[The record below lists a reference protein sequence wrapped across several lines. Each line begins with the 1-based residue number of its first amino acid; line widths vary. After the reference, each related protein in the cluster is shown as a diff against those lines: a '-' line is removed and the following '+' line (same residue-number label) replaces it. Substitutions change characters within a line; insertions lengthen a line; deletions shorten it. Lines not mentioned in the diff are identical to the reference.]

1 MAAAAA
7 GGTIVGMAEQYRS
20 GDALLAFDGE
30 MRVRSWNAAAEALTG
45 IRADD
50 ALGKTCW
57 ELLGAVD
64 EHDALLCHAGCA
76 GFRHAR
82 EGRPGT
88 TRHVSIR
95 VADGRRRV
103 AMATL
108 ARDGEYLHVLTP
120 AEQNGGAPSSS
131 TACSPRGSAR
141 CWSCSPPARPRR
153 SPRHGSGLRRSPS
166 ATTSAR
172 SCSSSAATRSSRRSR
187 WRAAGACSP
196 RRSRLPRM
204 RELFDAIAA
213 GEVDT
218 VRRLVS
224 DDATL
229 AGCRNEDGVSA
240 RMVARYHGQTEIVG
254 VLVDAGPE
262 LDVFEAAALGA
273 DERLDELLAH
283 DRALVKARSADGYTP
298 LHLACFFGHPQA
310 ARLLV
315 ERGADVGD
323 VARNELKVQP
333 LHSAAAARQL
343 EIVELLLD
351 RGADPNA
358 RQQGAHTPLDAA
370 RQGGDDALAE
380 LLLARGATP

>member
-1 MAAAAA
+1 
-7 GGTIVGMAEQYRS
+7 
-20 GDALLAFDGE
+20 
-30 MRVRSWNAAAEALTG
+30 
-45 IRADD
+45 
-50 ALGKTCW
+50 
-57 ELLGAVD
+57 
-64 EHDALLCHAGCA
+64 
-76 GFRHAR
+76 
-82 EGRPGT
+82 
-88 TRHVSIR
+88 
-95 VADGRRRV
+95 
-103 AMATL
+103 
-108 ARDGEYLHVLTP
+108 
-120 AEQNGGAPSSS
+120 
-131 TACSPRGSAR
+131 
-141 CWSCSPPARPRR
+141 
-153 SPRHGSGLRRSPS
+153 
-166 ATTSAR
+166 
-172 SCSSSAATRSSRRSR
+172 
-187 WRAAGACSP
+187 
-196 RRSRLPRM
+196 M

-283 DRALVKARSADGYTP
+283 DRALVKARSADGFTP
-298 LHLACFFGHPQA
+298 LHLASFFGHPQA

-351 RGADPNA
+351 HGADPNA

-370 RQGGDDALAE
+370 RQSGDDALAE